1 MHKKI
6 NTKDLV
12 EKIEK
17 LSRTKMATQEIVPLA
32 QFRELKKKLDPRVVL
47 VVEDDESMRAALK
60 KTLESSGHVVKMASD
75 ATQLSAVID
84 DNPID
89 LIILD
94 IGLPWVDGFELGQLL
109 KEHKDLKKIP
119 LIYVSGQATEED
131 KKRAFEIGADDFIKK
146 PFELETFKKSIEY
159 LLKLKEAQ

>member
-1 MHKKI
+1 MQKKI
-6 NTKDLV
+6 STKDLV

-17 LSRTKMATQEIVPLA
+17 LSRAKMATQDIVPLA

-47 VVEDDESMRAALK
+47 VVEDDESMRAAIK
-60 KTLESSGHVVKMASD
+60 KTLEFSGHIVKMASD

-94 IGLPWVDGFELGQLL
+94 VGLPWVDGFELGQLL

-119 LIYVSGQATEED
+119 LIYVSGQASDED
-131 KKRAFEIGADDFIKK
+131 KKKAYEIGADDFIKK
-146 PFELETFKKSIEY
+146 PFDLDTFRKSIEK
-159 LLKLKEAQ
+159 LLKSKEGQ